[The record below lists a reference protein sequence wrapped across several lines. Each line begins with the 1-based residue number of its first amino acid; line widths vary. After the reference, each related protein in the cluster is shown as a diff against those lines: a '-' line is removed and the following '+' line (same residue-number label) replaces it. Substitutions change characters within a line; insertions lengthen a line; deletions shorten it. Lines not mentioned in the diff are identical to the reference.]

1 MFIGVLGFIYVIAEA
16 ESRIPLVIAILLIT
30 TLTFIIRRFL
40 LPMAFEDSEK
50 AKRSEMYVEKYLSL
64 NEYIEVQPIKEIC
77 DIVLIEHANFYA
89 RLIDD
94 IVIIFMNF
102 KDKEEF
108 FEYKRIFKDWFYTY
122 YRVKKEN

>member
-1 MFIGVLGFIYVIAEA
+1 
-16 ESRIPLVIAILLIT
+16 
-30 TLTFIIRRFL
+30 
-40 LPMAFEDSEK
+40 MAFEDSEK
-50 AKRSEMYVEKYLSL
+50 AKRSEIYVEKYLSS

-108 FEYKRIFKDWFYTY
+108 FEYKRIFKGCFYTY

>member
-1 MFIGVLGFIYVIAEA
+1 
-16 ESRIPLVIAILLIT
+16 
-30 TLTFIIRRFL
+30 
-40 LPMAFEDSEK
+40 MAFEDSEK